1 MSCNDEKMIDRIT
14 LSSYSIQNND
24 QVNLFVKLSIPR
36 RYSKWK
42 KWQHWPNKKQTIC
55 IKRLIYLIYKFIHKD
70 QIFLKFIIIHTFW
83 DFLNLIPTLVNSLV
97 FDLIF
102 TRYPSFTT

>member
-42 KWQHWPNKKQTIC
+42 KWQHWRNKKQTIC
-55 IKRLIYLIYKFIHKD
+55 IEKINI
-70 QIFLKFIIIHTFW
+70 
-83 DFLNLIPTLVNSLV
+83 LNI
-97 FDLIF
+97 
-102 TRYPSFTT
+102 